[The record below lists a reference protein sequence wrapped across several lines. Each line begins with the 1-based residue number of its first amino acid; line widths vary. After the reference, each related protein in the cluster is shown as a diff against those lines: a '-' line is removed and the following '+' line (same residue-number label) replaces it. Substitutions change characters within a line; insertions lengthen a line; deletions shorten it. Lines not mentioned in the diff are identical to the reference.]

1 MANSDAVVERCIEE
15 CLQCLRWRSQCR
27 DESPDS
33 GSEDDGELHS
43 ALQRMHRT
51 VPDLCSSAHRQI
63 RILSARVPDLF
74 ATLHGLRRR
83 MREASR
89 RDNEEVCSN
98 MPAMR
103 SRLC

>member
-1 MANSDAVVERCIEE
+1 MLAVVLSMSR
-15 CLQCLRWRSQCR
+15 RV
-27 DESPDS
+27 PDS

-63 RILSARVPDLF
+63 RIFSARVPDLF
-74 ATLHGLRRR
+74 GTLHGLRRR